1 MFTSESG
8 EWKLGG
14 FDVLS
19 SMKEEDAIIYVSDIW
34 KCVVGLYTHGDLEL
48 TLKIDLWQ
56 YCA

>member
-19 SMKEEDAIIYVSDIW
+19 SMKEEDAIIYVSNIW
-34 KCVVGLYTHGDLEL
+34 TCVAGLFYHGGLEL
-48 TLKIDLWQ
+48 TLK
-56 YCA
+56 